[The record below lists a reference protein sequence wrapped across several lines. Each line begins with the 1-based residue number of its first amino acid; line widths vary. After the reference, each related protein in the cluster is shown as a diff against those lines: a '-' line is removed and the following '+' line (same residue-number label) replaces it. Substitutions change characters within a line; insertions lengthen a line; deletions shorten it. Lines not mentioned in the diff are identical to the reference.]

1 MHRELIMK
9 TVSAQE
15 VNQVL
20 DFPTLINALDAGFKQ
35 EFGMPQRQVFSLS
48 TAPDNHDGFA
58 VLPAWNEDVIGV
70 KAFTYFPENGAQQL
84 PTLFSKILL
93 FKRSNGLPLAMLD
106 GTTVTYWRTAAVSA
120 LASRYLAR
128 PESMRML
135 LLGTGNLALPLISA
149 HLAEHAIAQVAVWG
163 RSEDKVNALLK
174 QAQQLFPHVE
184 FIEANDIA
192 AFAGKVDIIVSATG
206 AAQPLLFGKDVAVGC
221 HVDLLGNHSP
231 DRRECDTEL
240 IQKSAVYVDYR
251 DNVLKEAGEL
261 LIPISEAAFAA
272 SDVKADLAELCRR
285 GVSSRTGVDEIT
297 LFKSVGT
304 ALSDLICAKLV
315 LDRVG

>member
-1 MHRELIMK
+1 MK
-9 TVSAQE
+9 TFSAQE

-35 EFGMPQRQVFSLS
+35 AFGMPQRQVFALS
-48 TAPDNHDGFA
+48 SAPEKHDAFA

-93 FKRSNGLPLAMLD
+93 FNRSNGVPLAMID

-135 LLGTGNLALPLISA
+135 LLGTGNLALPLIAA
-149 HLAEHAIAQVAVWG
+149 HLAEHAIAHVAVWG
-163 RSEDKVNALLK
+163 RNEDKVNILLK
-174 QAQQLFPHVE
+174 QARQAFPHVE
-184 FIEANDIA
+184 FCSANHIA
-192 AFAGKVDIIVSATG
+192 TYAGQADIIVSATG
-206 AAQPLLFGKDVAVGC
+206 AGEPLLFGKDVAAGC
-221 HVDLLGNHSP
+221 HIDLLGNHSP

-240 IQKSAVYVDYR
+240 IQKSSVYVDYR

-261 LIPISEAAFAA
+261 LIPISEGVLTATA
-272 SDVKADLAELCRR
+272 VKADLAELCRR
-285 GVSSRTGVDEIT
+285 GVTSRSGVDEIT

-315 LDRVG
+315 LDGVG